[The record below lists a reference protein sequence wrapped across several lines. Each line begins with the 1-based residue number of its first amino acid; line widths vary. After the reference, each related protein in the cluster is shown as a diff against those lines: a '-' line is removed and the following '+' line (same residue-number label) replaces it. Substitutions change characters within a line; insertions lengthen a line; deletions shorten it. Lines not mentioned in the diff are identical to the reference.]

1 MGDAMDV
8 DQDNGTVERD
18 QQNRQQNPMYHYQ
31 HETANLRDENTSYRT
46 SRRGSMS
53 HEEERQR
60 RASIKAILADNSITP
75 QERRR
80 SIQNLMDGRRSSI
93 GTASVASSAGNTD
106 ENSNPYG
113 YGDTGM
119 YGDGDSSPY
128 GYGDAGP
135 TPRGDYQQGSHDIGY
150 GEGFSSV
157 EGDYCMPVCN
167 ENTKRAEMTR
177 PPCSHYERKCTLV
190 SHCCG
195 AAFGCRIC
203 HDDSPILPPLLIAKQ
218 AARRYARSSSLPG
231 GYTSMDPQT
240 PEDTHHTIDR
250 FKIREVIC
258 RECYTKQ
265 SSKTNNCVNC
275 GVQFGEYHCI
285 ICNLWMA
292 NDEKPYHCNDCGFC
306 RVGGAENF
314 QHCHDCGM
322 CIDKRLYSNHNCK
335 SGKYKSNCPVC
346 QEFLFSSRSAS
357 HEMPCGHAIHWECF
371 RQLAAH
377 DSRCPVCKKTA
388 ETRERMMPTWNA
400 MAAGVALQS
409 VPPELARVVNITCN
423 DCEET
428 EDARA
433 WHFLGVQCR
442 NCSSFNTVVDRIIM
456 SGEEAHEFLEA
467 LQTRS
472 DLTEGN
478 EEGTQRI
485 SRRRINRRRSL
496 F

>member
-8 DQDNGTVERD
+8 DQGGGTVMEI
-18 QQNRQQNPMYHYQ
+18 
-31 HETANLRDENTSYRT
+31 ETESRLRDEPSAQYGYGGGV
-46 SRRGSMS
+46 SRRRSMS

-60 RASIKAILADNSITP
+60 RASIKAILADDSITP

-93 GTASVASSAGNTD
+93 GTASVASSSGTTSD
-106 ENSNPYG
+106 MENSNVYGYGDGNPYG
-113 YGDTGM
+113 YGD
-119 YGDGDSSPY
+119 
-128 GYGDAGP
+128 DAGP
-135 TPRGDYQQGSHDIGY
+135 TPRCDFGGNYHGANPDSDDYVCVPI
-150 GEGFSSV
+150 
-157 EGDYCMPVCN
+157 CN
-167 ENTKRAEMTR
+167 ENTKRAELTR
-177 PPCSHYERKCTLV
+177 PPCNHYDRKCTIV

-203 HDDSPILPPLLIAKQ
+203 HDDSPILPPLLVAKQ
-218 AARRYARSSSLPG
+218 ATRRYARSSSLPG
-231 GYTSMDPQT
+231 GYTNMDPQT
-240 PEDTHHTIDR
+240 PEDTHHAIDR
-250 FKIREVIC
+250 FKIKEIIC

-265 SSKTNNCVNC
+265 SSKTNNCVSC
-275 GVQFGEYHCI
+275 GVKFGEYHCN

-292 NDEKPYHCNDCGFC
+292 NDEKPYHCRDCGFC

-322 CIDKRLYSNHNCK
+322 CIDKSLYSNHNCK

-400 MAAGVALQS
+400 MAAGVALQP

-423 DCEET
+423 DCEQS

-472 DLTEGN
+472 DLTENN
-478 EEGTQRI
+478 EEGSQRI